1 MLSKGDEASW
11 RAVCRKDSAVFQG
24 LSNIAA
30 LMRQAQQIGPKLQAI
45 QQQLKDARATGSSGG
60 DMVTVEVNGLSEVVA
75 VHFDPALVARGDVE
89 MMQDLT
95 VAAVNVALA
104 KSKELHVNA
113 MKSLTSDSDMPGL
126 QDMLARMT
134 GPDA

>member
-1 MLSKGDEASW
+1 M
-11 RAVCRKDSAVFQG
+11 FQG

-45 QQQLKDARATGSSGG
+45 QQQLKDARATGSAGG
-60 DMVTVEVNGLSEVVA
+60 DMVIVEVNGLSEVVA
-75 VHFDPALVARGDVE
+75 VRFDPALVARGDAE

-95 VAAVNVALA
+95 VAAANVALA

-113 MKSLTSDSDMPGL
+113 MKSLAGDADMPGL

-134 GPDA
+134 GPSA